1 MLNYKQLYYFWNA
14 ATHGGITRAAE
25 QLHLTPQTIS
35 GQIHELEAS
44 LDTKLFRKHG
54 RQLKLTKAGELAFSH
69 AEEIFQ
75 VGKELEGLIKGHI
88 EEGDQPFR
96 VGISDV
102 IPKSIA
108 YRLLAPAT
116 ELEVPVQL
124 FCYESKL
131 ELLFAELAIHKID
144 MVIADRPIPSDL
156 GVKGFNH
163 FLGDSSAAFFATPE
177 LLASHT
183 RPFPDILDKAPVILP
198 GSESAMRRELERW
211 FNKLDIQPYIKGEFD
226 DSALMKAFGEQG
238 YGIFPAPNV
247 IADEVEAQHG
257 VKKIGCADE
266 INCQYYAIST
276 ERKLRHPAV
285 IAISESAQ
293 NELFV

>member
-35 GQIHELEAS
+35 GQIQELENN
-44 LDTKLFRKHG
+44 LGTKLFRKQG

-75 VGKELEGLIKGHI
+75 VGKQLEGLIRGYK
-88 EEGDQPFR
+88 EEGDQAFR

-108 YRLLAPAT
+108 YHLLAPAT

-131 ELLFAELAIHKID
+131 ELLFAELALHKID

-163 FLGDSSAAFFATPE
+163 ILGDSPVAFFATPE
-177 LLASHT
+177 LLANNA
-183 RPFPDILDKAPVILP
+183 RPFPEILDNAPVLLP
-198 GSESAMRRELERW
+198 GIESAMRKELERW
-211 FNKLDIQPYIKGEFD
+211 FNKLDIHPYIKGEFD

-238 YGIFPAPNV
+238 YGIFPAPDV
-247 IADEVEAQHG
+247 IASEVEASHQ
-257 VKKIGCADE
+257 VKKIGCADG

-285 IAISESAQ
+285 IAISESAR